1 VAQPAEAP
9 RKITA
14 AEKEFK
20 AFRTLRVA
28 RANQRHEG
36 VRKARAAKVSTNVG
50 VGLTIFLTSC
60 FSDLDRKRRRKPQR
74 RSKFVFVVLTFSFPS
89 CSYPLTS
96 EAANIALYAY
106 ATNMNVLDSEKT
118 TLVVPNLLQS
128 ALSFRGRISSTFQV
142 GLMKYSPT
150 ISRFWTQAHEF

>member
-36 VRKARAAKVSTNVG
+36 VRKARAAKVSTNLDVG
-50 VGLTIFLTSC
+50 SAIFNLVFFLIPIERGGGS
-60 FSDLDRKRRRKPQR
+60 RKEEVNL
-74 RSKFVFVVLTFSFPS
+74 SLL
-89 CSYPLTS
+89 SY
-96 EAANIALYAY
+96 
-106 ATNMNVLDSEKT
+106 
-118 TLVVPNLLQS
+118 LL
-128 ALSFRGRISSTFQV
+128 
-142 GLMKYSPT
+142 
-150 ISRFWTQAHEF
+150 SRFYLVHIHLPPRPPKYCVLLCCTLCLCYEYERP